1 MKTPSLETI
10 VVVVKALCVVTIGI
24 GTALSTSLA
33 QYANTGEW
41 PSRIVFFGVVIPSC
55 MVAGGNSLYAF
66 LSGAFRTYTDSIKEE
81 TPTVAIPAQAGETP
95 PKP

>member
-1 MKTPSLETI
+1 MKIPTLETI
-10 VVVVKALCVVTIGI
+10 IVLVKALCVITIAC

-41 PSRIVFFGVVIPSC
+41 PSRIVFWGVVIPSC
-55 MVAGGNSLYAF
+55 MVAVGNALYAF
-66 LSGAFRTYTDSIKEE
+66 LSGSFRSYTEARKENGSAE
-81 TPTVAIPAQAGETP
+81 P